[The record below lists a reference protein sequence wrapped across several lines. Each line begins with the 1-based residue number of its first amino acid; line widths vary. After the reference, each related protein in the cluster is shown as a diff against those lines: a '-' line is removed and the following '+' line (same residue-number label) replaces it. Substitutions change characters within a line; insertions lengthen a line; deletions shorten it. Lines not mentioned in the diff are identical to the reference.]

1 MCYIL
6 VPEGN
11 RMICSRSYTEG
22 WQNKDKNPGSLMPG
36 RMFALSKKYLCA
48 NSGGGILSTC
58 GQIQAGDPV

>member
-1 MCYIL
+1 
-6 VPEGN
+6 
-11 RMICSRSYTEG
+11 MICSRSYTEG

-36 RMFALSKKYLCA
+36 RMYALSKKYLCA